1 MRFFYGSFYLIFH
14 LQFTT
19 MRKCIG
25 FITAIFLFTNLCA
38 QQGID
43 SLRRLLM
50 HAEDTTRINLINRI
64 SAKYGASKPD
74 STLKYAND
82 ALTLA
87 KKTNY
92 KKGEIEA
99 MRNLGWAFLLA
110 GDYSKALEY
119 SLEALKKSEVLG
131 DKKLIAGCNNAIGG
145 VYSIQG
151 DYLQALPYVLKNREI
166 YEEIHS
172 DHDVGVALLNT
183 GNTYYNLNQL
193 DSSRIYFNKALEIS
207 LRVNDDDL
215 LAAVYLNLGMVNS
228 KMKQYDI
235 AKAYFKQALP
245 TFMTDSNNLF
255 LYSTYYFLGEAFDS
269 TRHYDSAF
277 YYSRLALITANKM
290 NSPVSLADI
299 TKQLASLFKR
309 KGRLDSA
316 FVYQEMAMNAKD
328 SLRSQ
333 EKEKKIQ
340 VLTFNEQLRQMEIA
354 EQKRKDAEARVR
366 NLQLAGIAIF
376 IPSFFFLVLLLAKIK
391 VRSRMIEFLGVLSLL
406 FLFEF
411 IVLLIH
417 PYIGSWTHESQ
428 IWMLLILVAIAV
440 VLVPLHRKLEK
451 WMKGRLTAKAKLN
464 QKVESV

>member
-1 MRFFYGSFYLIFH
+1 
-14 LQFTT
+14 
-19 MRKCIG
+19 
-25 FITAIFLFTNLCA
+25 
-38 QQGID
+38 
-43 SLRRLLM
+43 
-50 HAEDTTRINLINRI
+50 
-64 SAKYGASKPD
+64 
-74 STLKYAND
+74 
-82 ALTLA
+82 
-87 KKTNY
+87 
-92 KKGEIEA
+92 
-99 MRNLGWAFLLA
+99 
-110 GDYSKALEY
+110 
-119 SLEALKKSEVLG
+119 
-131 DKKLIAGCNNAIGG
+131 
-145 VYSIQG
+145 
-151 DYLQALPYVLKNREI
+151 
-166 YEEIHS
+166 
-172 DHDVGVALLNT
+172 
-183 GNTYYNLNQL
+183 
-193 DSSRIYFNKALEIS
+193 
-207 LRVNDDDL
+207 
-215 LAAVYLNLGMVNS
+215 
-228 KMKQYDI
+228 
-235 AKAYFKQALP
+235 
-245 TFMTDSNNLF
+245 
-255 LYSTYYFLGEAFDS
+255 
-269 TRHYDSAF
+269 
-277 YYSRLALITANKM
+277 M

-376 IPSFFFLVLLLAKIK
+376 IPSFFFLV
-391 VRSRMIEFLGVLSLL
+391 MIEFLGVLSLL